1 MATPFLYS
9 SSALREATT
18 VSPFKTSTSSQF
30 RTCLNSIVPF
40 SSATTVSF
48 FKTVPS
54 FKNLIYCIT
63 RVW

>member
-54 FKNLIYCIT
+54 FKI
-63 RVW
+63 